1 MKYGVKLVSYGGQEM
16 NMWVHDTG
24 GKFETDDEIL
34 AIRVRDE
41 YRLKNPKGF
50 YQVEKIN

>member
-1 MKYGVKLVSYGGQEM
+1 MKYGVKLVSYDGNPM
-16 NMWVHDTG
+16 DMWVYEKG
-24 GKFETDDEIL
+24 RFETEDEIL

-41 YRLKNPKGF
+41 YWNKNPKGF